1 MKKLILLLTIL
12 FTTLIL
18 SSCDLTIIPYEIYN
32 ETSYEAKIVNT
43 SYKYTIPANSNMSV
57 VGHMSYPFALDPDEE
72 NGPIKVY
79 QVRQVVRIQLDN

>member
-12 FTTLIL
+12 FTTLFF

-32 ETSYEAKIVNT
+32 ETSYEAEIVNT

-57 VGHMSYPFALDPDEE
+57 VGHKSYPFSLYEE
-72 NGPIKVY
+72 EHDPIKIY